1 MTEVETVVSR
11 IRNRLKSIEEAAK
24 VHSRANPAAHPI
36 APVRRAWAR
45 LSRNDGLER
54 LIPVGLCVLLAA
66 AALVSTLPVVPP
78 ASAAPRLA
86 NVTAMNVTAAVAGA
100 TPDARYGSG
109 DGPLAPDVNDLYLG
123 DGSIP
128 NSLQNPGVAMDAKT
142 QLRTYAVQAGDTFNE
157 ISGQFGL
164 APSTLYWANK
174 SKVQDPAA
182 LRVGQQLVVLPMD
195 GLLVTIGA
203 KDSLDSLV
211 AKYKVTVQDIVDA
224 NNLPE
229 ATVVVGQTLIIPG
242 ASGGPIPRAKA
253 PSVVSTTVVSSTVG
267 SKTVGS
273 STVVSSTVGSTRS
286 GSWLWPVGGHNYISQ
301 YFWSG
306 HHAVDIAAAQGTPV
320 VAAVSGTVVKAGY
333 NGYTGGGNVIWVM
346 NGTKLYTTYNHLSS
360 WGVRV
365 GQKIST
371 GQVIGKVGATG
382 EATGPHL
389 HFEVWLGYPWGLGTV
404 SNAVNPC
411 AYLAGC

>member
-24 VHSRANPAAHPI
+24 AHSLANPAAHPI

-253 PSVVSTTVVSSTVG
+253 PSVVSTTVVSTTVR
-267 SKTVGS
+267 SSTVGS
-273 STVVSSTVGSTRS
+273 STVGSSTVGSTRS

-371 GQVIGKVGATG
+371 GQVIGRVGATG

-389 HFEVWLGYPWGLGTV
+389 HFEVWLGYPWGLGSV